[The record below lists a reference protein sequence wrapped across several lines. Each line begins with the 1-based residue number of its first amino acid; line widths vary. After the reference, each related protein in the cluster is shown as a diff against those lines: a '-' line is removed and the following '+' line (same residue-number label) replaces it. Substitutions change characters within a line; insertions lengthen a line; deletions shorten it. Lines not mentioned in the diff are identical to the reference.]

1 MYIGGGITLLVLGGI
16 LAFGVSDRVSG
27 LDLQLI
33 GYILMAGGALA
44 IVLSLVLNAQRNN
57 TSHTEVVERRGTPPR
72 DPRYV
77 DEGRDPRSVDDG
89 RYVEERRD
97 RY

>member
-16 LAFGVSDRVSG
+16 LAFGVNDRVSG

-57 TSHTEVVERRGTPPR
+57 TSHTEVVERRNLGNPPPR

-77 DEGRDPRSVDDG
+77 DDG
-89 RYVEERRD
+89 RGTSVEETRYDDRRQ
-97 RY
+97 Y